1 MISVCMA
8 TYNGERYLLP
18 QLQSILSQI
27 GPDDEL
33 IISDDGSTDAT
44 LPIIK
49 GLGDA
54 RIRLFHNERHG
65 FVYNFENALRQV
77 RGDYVFLSDQ
87 DDLWMPGKV
96 STCLQLLQRYLLVTH
111 NARLIDGEG
120 KDLGTD
126 FFTLHHSQSGFWH
139 NLLRNSH
146 VGCCMAFRREL
157 LDHALPFPDHLITHD
172 IWMGLVAEKVGKT
185 CMFAQPLICYR
196 RHHGNVSSTSEK
208 SRLSV
213 WRMLQ
218 YRWHMFRHCLKR

>member
-18 QLQSILSQI
+18 QLESILSQL

-33 IISDDGSTDAT
+33 IVSDDGSTDAT
-44 LPIIK
+44 LSMIE

-96 STCLQLLQRYLLVTH
+96 STCLNLLQRYLLVTH

-146 VGCCMAFRREL
+146 VGCCMAFRRE
-157 LDHALPFPDHLITHD
+157 
-172 IWMGLVAEKVGKT
+172 KVGKT